1 ALAGVCIGCG
11 ALTSPAVRH
20 PYKQH
25 DSRRSQVSE
34 VIRIELGNSLLDA
47 ELIVQSLRSHGFRGE
62 LVRNEHP
69 ETGGFFALGNSALLV
84 LAEDKPEIRAW
95 LEEHQ
100 AGR

>member
-1 ALAGVCIGCG
+1 
-11 ALTSPAVRH
+11 
-20 PYKQH
+20 
-25 DSRRSQVSE
+25 VSE

-47 ELIVQSLRSHGFRGE
+47 ELIAQSLRSRGFRVE

-84 LAEDKPEIRAW
+84 FAEDEPEIRTW